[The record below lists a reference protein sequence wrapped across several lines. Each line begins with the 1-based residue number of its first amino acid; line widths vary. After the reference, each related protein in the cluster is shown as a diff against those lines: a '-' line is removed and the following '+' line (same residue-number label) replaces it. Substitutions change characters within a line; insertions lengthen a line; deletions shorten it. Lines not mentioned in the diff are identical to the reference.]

1 MSIIQT
7 DPKFQKSTE
16 LASFISA
23 LFDTNKIKI
32 PIPNPITIL
41 LSKIRTGMDSQA
53 TSASIKS
60 RFNEAGIP
68 QGTLDGGS
76 PNVME
81 SFSDIICDEIINS
94 IQSDARVDCAIAPGA
109 ITTQGAN
116 QGGPLVGVNPAP
128 LGNVSALIS

>member
-7 DPKFQKSTE
+7 NPEFQQSSN
-16 LASFISA
+16 LANFISA
-23 LFDTNKIKI
+23 LFDTNKINI

-53 TSASIKS
+53 TSASVKS

-81 SFSDIICDEIINS
+81 AFSDIMCDEIINS
-94 IQSDARVDCAIAPGA
+94 IQSDARVDVAISPGA
-109 ITTQGAN
+109 IVTQGAN
-116 QGGPLVGVNPAP
+116 EGGPLVGINPAP
-128 LGNVSALIS
+128 LGNASALIS